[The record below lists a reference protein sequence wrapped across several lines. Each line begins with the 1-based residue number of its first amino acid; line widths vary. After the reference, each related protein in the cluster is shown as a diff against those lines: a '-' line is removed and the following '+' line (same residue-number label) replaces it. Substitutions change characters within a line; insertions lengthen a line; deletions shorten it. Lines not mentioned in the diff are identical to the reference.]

1 LQKKLFT
8 ISPNSASKEKN
19 MDALSINNL
28 HKTYGSG
35 FNALKGVTFD
45 VKEGDFFGLLGPN
58 GAGKTT
64 TIGIITSLVTKTK
77 GSVKIFGIDID
88 QDFPAAKRLIGV
100 VPQEYNFSIFE
111 KVQDIVTQQAG
122 YYGMERDLALTN
134 AEKYLKQ
141 LGLWDKRNSIAREL
155 SGGMKRRLMIAR
167 GLIHEPRL
175 LILDEPTAGV
185 DVELRR
191 GMWDFL
197 SELNNQG
204 TTIILTTHYLEEA
217 EQLCNQIAIITNGQ
231 IVENTSTKALLK
243 KLDRET
249 FIFETK
255 EPVTTLP
262 AVGNT
267 PFHLQDETTIEVT
280 IDKQLSLNTVFTHFN
295 KHNII
300 VESMRNKSNRLEELF
315 LEMVEQ

>member
-1 LQKKLFT
+1 M
-8 ISPNSASKEKN
+8 N
-19 MDALSINNL
+19 ALSINNL
-28 HKTYGSG
+28 HKVYSSG
-35 FNALKGVTFD
+35 FNALKGVIFD

-64 TIGIITSLVTKTK
+64 IIGIITSLVTKTD
-77 GSVKIFGIDID
+77 GTVKIFDIDID
-88 QDFPAAKRLIGV
+88 DDFPAAKRLIGV

-111 KVQDIVTQQAG
+111 KVMDIVTQQAG
-122 YYGMERDLALTN
+122 YYGMERSHAIIN

-141 LGLWDKRNSIAREL
+141 LGLWDKKNSIAQEL

-197 SELNNQG
+197 TKLNEEG

-217 EQLCNQIAIITNGQ
+217 EHLCKQIAIINHGY
-231 IVENTSTKALLK
+231 IVENNSKKALLK
-243 KLDRET
+243 KLDKET
-249 FIFETK
+249 IIFETK
-255 EPVTTLP
+255 EPVTSLP
-262 AVGNT
+262 PIGDT
-267 PFHLQDETTIEVT
+267 PFLLHDETTIEVT
-280 IDKQLSLNTVFTHFN
+280 IDKKLSLNAVFAHFN
-295 KHNII
+295 QHNII
-300 VESMRNKSNRLEELF
+300 VDSMRNKSNRLEELF
-315 LEMVEQ
+315 IEMVEQ

>member
-1 LQKKLFT
+1 
-8 ISPNSASKEKN
+8 

-28 HKTYGSG
+28 HKVYNSG

-64 TIGIITSLVTKTK
+64 IIGIITSLVTKTD
-77 GSVKIFGIDID
+77 GTVKIFDIDID
-88 QDFPAAKRLIGV
+88 DDFPAAKRLIGV

-111 KVQDIVTQQAG
+111 KVLDIVTQQAG
-122 YYGMERDLALTN
+122 YYGMERSHARIN

-141 LGLWDKRNSIAREL
+141 LGLWDKKNSIAQEL

-197 SELNNQG
+197 IELNKKG

-217 EQLCNQIAIITNGQ
+217 EHLCKQIAIINHGY
-231 IVENTSTKALLK
+231 IVENNSKKALLK
-243 KLDRET
+243 KLVKET
-249 FIFETK
+249 IFFETK
-255 EPVTTLP
+255 EPVTSLP
-262 AVGNT
+262 PIGNT
-267 PFHLQDETTIEVT
+267 PFLLHDETTIEVT
-280 IDKQLSLNTVFTHFN
+280 IDKSLSLNAVFAHLN
-295 KHNII
+295 QHNII
-300 VESMRNKSNRLEELF
+300 VDSMRNKSNRLEELF
-315 LEMVEQ
+315 IEMVEQ